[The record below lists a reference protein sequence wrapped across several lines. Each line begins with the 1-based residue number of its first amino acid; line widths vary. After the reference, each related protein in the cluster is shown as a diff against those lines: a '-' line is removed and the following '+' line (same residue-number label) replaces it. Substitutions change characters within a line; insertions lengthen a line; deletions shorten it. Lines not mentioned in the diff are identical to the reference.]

1 MAKKTKKTPA
11 KQAQVLNIDKDMF
24 NDDIVSELKEFDI
37 KIDTVPTVIDIV
49 DTKNEDFVALYLMA
63 EVKLESNG
71 KSKLTKAQQKLKGF
85 TGFKTML
92 RSIEVIDADTA
103 TGYSIG
109 DKLEGFAFQ
118 IQDADEEFYEGQNPR
133 CTKDGDDLLN
143 KKGKNVYRQAV
154 IIDDEELEELGHD
167 ILKVFTEKELKK
179 KDKKSKSKKS
189 KSKKAS
195 KKSII

>member
-1 MAKKTKKTPA
+1 MAKKTKVTK
-11 KQAQVLNIDKDMF
+11 KQNATVLSIDKDMF
-24 NDDIVSELKEFDI
+24 NDDIISELKEFGI

-118 IQDADEEFYEGQNPR
+118 IQDSTDEWYEGQNQR

-143 KKGKNVYRQAV
+143 KKGKNIYRQAV
-154 IIDDEELEELGHD
+154 IIDDEELDELGHD
-167 ILKVFTEKELKK
+167 TIKVFTEKELKK
-179 KDKKSKSKKS
+179 KV
-189 KSKKAS
+189 
-195 KKSII
+195 